1 MPRAPS
7 DPEVQNYWMLLG
19 DEGVEALGRGE
30 VLAPLYI
37 VLMNPE
43 EGDQIIKGKVPENI
57 QEQARRMRTWMRN
70 A

>member
-1 MPRAPS
+1 
-7 DPEVQNYWMLLG
+7 MLLG

-43 EGDQIIKGKVPENI
+43 EGDQIIRGKVPEAI

-70 A
+70 E